1 MEKKKDFNQVVEEI
15 CAKDSRYKADAYEFL
30 LQALHYTQG
39 SLKRETHVSG
49 VELLDGL
56 RKYAIEQFGP
66 MVKTVFVHWGISSTV
81 DFGNIVF
88 NMVNKKILSKT
99 EADSIEDFKNGYD
112 FDKAFGNVLRD
123 IPIKDI
129 R

>member
-1 MEKKKDFNQVVEEI
+1 METKKNFYQVVEEI
-15 CAKDSRYKADAYEFL
+15 CAKDSRYKADAYE
-30 LQALHYTQG
+30 
-39 SLKRETHVSG
+39 LKRETHVSG
-49 VELLDGL
+49 GELLEGL

-66 MVKTVFVHWGISSTV
+66 MVQTVFKHWGVSSTV

-99 EADSIEDFKNGYD
+99 DADSIEDFKNGYD